1 MARQHCTHGKLAP
14 TRAYP
19 AWRRVLAGYDFGL
32 VRQRLCD
39 GETEDAPQC
48 ARAPRGGSAKQTRLV
63 KLIAARTNE
72 LDQHGA
78 ESGLARHCQA
88 NRPDIDELTTAGES
102 HPVVSEVS
110 AHFAFF
116 MLFHLAP
123 ELIEGCRGIGFERG
137 CVLER
142 KITYGVMSMHSV
154 LNVRLRLLGID
165 PWISR

>member
-1 MARQHCTHGKLAP
+1 M
-14 TRAYP
+14 
-19 AWRRVLAGYDFGL
+19 
-32 VRQRLCD
+32 
-39 GETEDAPQC
+39 
-48 ARAPRGGSAKQTRLV
+48 RLV

-102 HPVVSEVS
+102 HGVVSEVS
-110 AHFAFF
+110 AHFAFSRA
-116 MLFHLAP
+116 FHLAP
-123 ELIEGCRGIGFERG
+123 ELVEGCCGMGFERG
-137 CVLER
+137 CVLGR
-142 KITYGVMSMHSV
+142 KITYGVISMHSV

>member
-1 MARQHCTHGKLAP
+1 MARQHCTCGNLAP
-14 TRAYP
+14 TRACP

-32 VRQRLCD
+32 VRQRLCY
-39 GETEDAPQC
+39 GETEDAPQW

-63 KLIAARTNE
+63 KLSAARTNE

-78 ESGLARHCQA
+78 ERGLARHCQA
-88 NRPDIDELTTAGES
+88 NRPDIDELTIAGES
-102 HPVVSEVS
+102 HCVASEVG
-110 AHFAFF
+110 A
-116 MLFHLAP
+116 
-123 ELIEGCRGIGFERG
+123 IERG

-142 KITYGVMSMHSV
+142 KITYRVISMHSV